1 MFRFLPCQ
9 AKPRVFNLSTETKYR
24 ILQISEYYVWDESKK
39 KLLPENKNMRNEIK
53 INFIKK
59 VVLNGSI
66 YFLYIALLWSF
77 LYHIEEQE
85 NNTENRTE
93 VKTHFVKSQS
103 MVSLWTKRMLT
114 HFISKQ
120 KTPESYLLASL
131 PHSSCIIHCHDC

>member
-1 MFRFLPCQ
+1 MFSSLPCQ
-9 AKPRVFNLSTETKYR
+9 AKPRVFNLSKETKYR
-24 ILQISEYYVWDESKK
+24 ILQILEYYVWDESKK
-39 KLLPENKNMRNEIK
+39 KLMSENKNMRNEIK

-59 VVLNGSI
+59 VVLKENM

-103 MVSLWTKRMLT
+103 MVSLWT
-114 HFISKQ
+114 
-120 KTPESYLLASL
+120 
-131 PHSSCIIHCHDC
+131 